1 MNAAGSQHTIG
12 LPSFDGIVMRIFSI
26 CAALLVAANGV
37 SAQTAATR
45 LVGRV
50 TGPDGREAL
59 NGVAVRIGE
68 RTVATDQRGLFAV
81 APIDPGRHVLQFE
94 LIGYGTR
101 TDTVDVP
108 DGRTTDV
115 QVRLYT
121 KAVALAPVTV
131 TVRSRWLEQ
140 NGFFERRESGFSG
153 KFITQAEIEKRH
165 PSKVTDLFQ
174 GMSGV
179 KVVRDPQYQQR
190 YYVRMNHSAADGLPA
205 IGARVLPGCEPALYI
220 DGNKHRDKMP
230 MPPLNVYIE
239 DWNFLSVLTLEA
251 IEVYSSSA
259 TPQQYQDPCG
269 VILVWTRRK

>member
-1 MNAAGSQHTIG
+1 MVTA
-12 LPSFDGIVMRIFSI
+12 MRTCPI
-26 CAALLVAANGV
+26 CIALLVAASAA

-45 LVGRV
+45 VVGRV
-50 TGPDGREAL
+50 TGPDGREPL
-59 NGVAVRIGE
+59 SGVAVRLGD
-68 RTVATDQRGLFAV
+68 RTVPTDQRGLFV
-81 APIDPGRHVLQFE
+81 IAPVEPGRHVLQFE
-94 LIGYGTR
+94 LIGYGPR
-101 TDTVDVP
+101 ADTVEVP

-121 KAVALAPVTV
+121 KAVELAPVTV

-153 KFITQAEIEKRH
+153 KFITLADIEKKH
-165 PSKVTDLFQ
+165 PSKLTDLFQ

-179 KVVRDPQYQQR
+179 KVVRHPQYQQL
-190 YYVRMNHSAADGLPA
+190 YFVRMNHAATDGLPA
-205 IGARVLPGCEPALYI
+205 LAARVLPGCEPAVYI
-220 DGNKHRDKMP
+220 DGNKHRDQMP
-230 MPPLNVYIE
+230 MPPLNVYIQ

-269 VILVWTRRK
+269 AILIWTRRK